1 MLICHLYIFF
11 GEVSGQVFCPF
22 LNQTVFLLLRVKSSL
37 YILDNRHLP
46 DVSFENIFSQPVI
59 CLLILLA
66 MSFTEQKFLIL
77 IKSSL
82 PVISSTDYA
91 FGVASKNLSPCPR
104 SSRFSPMLFSRSFII
119 LDFTFM
125 SVIHF
130 ELIFVKG
137 VRSVPVV
144 HDLGEEEE
152 DEARINDSNNV
163 ELLF

>member
-1 MLICHLYIFF
+1 M
-11 GEVSGQVFCPF
+11 
-22 LNQTVFLLLRVKSSL
+22 
-37 YILDNRHLP
+37 
-46 DVSFENIFSQPVI
+46 I

-66 MSFTEQKFLIL
+66 MSFTEQKILIL

-137 VRSVPVV
+137 VSRAAISPEDQGGESVS
-144 HDLGEEEE
+144 L
-152 DEARINDSNNV
+152 
-163 ELLF
+163 